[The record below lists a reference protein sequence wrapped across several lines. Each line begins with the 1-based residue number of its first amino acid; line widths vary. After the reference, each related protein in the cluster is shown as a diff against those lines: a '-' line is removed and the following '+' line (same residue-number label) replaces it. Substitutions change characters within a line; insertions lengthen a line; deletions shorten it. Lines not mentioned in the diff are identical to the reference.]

1 MSEGI
6 IKHLVLPKGS
16 GLGLKDGKLDK
27 DAFKKVIPVLAAK
40 VAPEKA
46 GVLLKSP
53 IMRRCA
59 GIPIRKMEC
68 MRC

>member
-16 GLGLKDGKLDK
+16 GLGLKDGKMDK
-27 DAFKKVIPVLAAK
+27 EAFKKVIPVLAAK

-53 IMRRCA
+53 IMRRSA